1 MRSEPEAV
9 DQPLHLVTYDF
20 RLSANHHQ
28 QLPQR
33 QREPTRAHS
42 RERSVLESSP
52 EQASSPTF
60 ASNAAA
66 KEAFTRSPSS
76 SRLTAIRMTI
86 NDSQHQLERAL
97 NQQKQIHTFDTG
109 TVQRCISL
117 RADVG
122 LESTH
127 IHTHK

>member
-9 DQPLHLVTYDF
+9 DQTLHLVTYDF
-20 RLSANHHQ
+20 RASANHHQ

-42 RERSVLESSP
+42 RERSVLENSP
-52 EQASSPTF
+52 DRASSPVL
-60 ASNAAA
+60 ARNEAA
-66 KEAFTRSPSS
+66 KEVLTRSPSS

-86 NDSQHQLERAL
+86 NNSQHQIERAL
-97 NQQKQIHTFDTG
+97 NQQKQIPTFDTG
-109 TVQRCISL
+109 TVQRCISI
-117 RADVG
+117 RADVE

>member
-33 QREPTRAHS
+33 QRERTRAHS

-52 EQASSPTF
+52 EQASGQNLPAMKLPKKPSRAARP
-60 ASNAAA
+60 AAA
-66 KEAFTRSPSS
+66 
-76 SRLTAIRMTI
+76 
-86 NDSQHQLERAL
+86 
-97 NQQKQIHTFDTG
+97 
-109 TVQRCISL
+109 
-117 RADVG
+117 
-122 LESTH
+122 
-127 IHTHK
+127 

>member
-33 QREPTRAHS
+33 QRE
-42 RERSVLESSP
+42 RSVLESSP

-60 ASNAAA
+60 ASIEAA

-109 TVQRCISL
+109 TVQLFISL
-117 RADVG
+117 RADVE

>member
-1 MRSEPEAV
+1 MRSEQEAV

-20 RLSANHHQ
+20 RASANHHQ
-28 QLPQR
+28 QLPPR
-33 QREPTRAHS
+33 QREFTRAHS
-42 RERSVLESSP
+42 RERSVLESFP
-52 EQASSPTF
+52 GQASSPAF
-60 ASNAAA
+60 ASSEGA

-86 NDSQHQLERAL
+86 HDSQHQLERAL

-117 RADVG
+117 RADVE